1 MSMPP
6 GFSAVPD
13 DDAEDPGGPPA
24 ADVLP
29 AEDPQPEEAE
39 QAELPDAPPFR
50 TPDPR
55 RIGPDGA

>member
-1 MSMPP
+1 
-6 GFSAVPD
+6 
-13 DDAEDPGGPPA
+13 